1 MRRVAAGGAMMA
13 RPTRRR
19 RTLSA
24 ALSVHLSLEVVGR
37 SVLTFGTTSD
47 YFAPLFSGL
56 IYYYHV
62 NCG

>member
-1 MRRVAAGGAMMA
+1 MMA

-37 SVLTFGTTSD
+37 SVLTFVTSD
-47 YFAPLFSGL
+47 YFAPLFSGQ